1 MKVPEPRK
9 LPSGNYNIRL
19 RLNGEEISI
28 TKPTKTECT
37 QEAALIKAEHRAGKR
52 TVVKNTDL
60 TLGTAIDK
68 YIAKYESVLSP
79 ATVRGYISSRKNRF
93 KGYMEKPIREIKDWQ
108 EMINKELSLASEHTV
123 KNAWGVV
130 SPSLSDLGIP
140 VPTVKL
146 AKVPVNELSFLDPDE
161 IPPFLEALKGDSAEI
176 ELLLELHSLRESE
189 AMYVVKNNLIDLK
202 HNVIHVKGALVPNKE
217 HKLVEKKT
225 NKTNKSTR
233 DIPIMIPRLAE
244 LVKYHQDN
252 NIPIKTHAAPTLLS
266 HVHKTCKKA
275 GVTDT
280 TNHGLRRTAA
290 SLGYSVGLS
299 ERAIMDLGGWD
310 DPQTMHK
317 IYIKL
322 SQRDKDKANKAMSEF
337 YLQDHDDYSKAL
349 KELST
354 IRDRYKDVQELKDIY
369 DLIDEKLTIKNA
381 DKNADGAEKTQ

>member
-9 LPSGNYNIRL
+9 LPSGNWNIRL
-19 RLNGEEISI
+19 RLDGEEISI
-28 TKPTKTECT
+28 TRPTRTECNK
-37 QEAALIKAEHRAGKR
+37 EAALIKAEYKAGKR
-52 TVVKNTDL
+52 VTVRNTDL
-60 TLGTAIDK
+60 TLGEAIDK

-79 ATVRGYISSRKNRF
+79 ATVRGYVSSRKNRF

-108 EMINKELSLASEHTV
+108 EMINKELDHLSEHTV

-130 SPSLSDLGIP
+130 TPALSDLGIP
-140 VPTVKL
+140 VPSVKL
-146 AKVPVNELSFLDPDE
+146 AKLPVNELSFLDPEE
-161 IPPFLEALKGDSAEI
+161 IPPFLDALKGDDAEI

-189 AMYVVKNNLIDLK
+189 AMYVVRNNLIDLK

-217 HKLVEKKT
+217 HKFVEKKT
-225 NKTNKSTR
+225 NKTKKSTR
-233 DIPIMIPRLAE
+233 DVPIMIPRLAE

-252 NIPIKTHAAPTLLS
+252 NIPIKTHSASALLA
-266 HVHKTCKKA
+266 HVHKTCRKA
-275 GVTDT
+275 GITDT
-280 TNHGLRRTAA
+280 TNHGLRRTVA

-337 YLQDHDDYSKAL
+337 FRQDHDDCTKAL
-349 KELST
+349 NELSA
-354 IRDRYKDVQELKDIY
+354 IRDKYKDVDDLKDIY
-369 DLIDEKLTIKNA
+369 DLIDKKLKTR
-381 DKNADGAEKTQ
+381 NADGNADGKK